1 MKITRR
7 RYDLTPETVLIRNTG
22 LEVITSP
29 YDPHHDW
36 YLTQD
41 LTETDNGDLAV
52 VPGSEN
58 RVAPTD
64 LIGASIL
71 CSGLWT

>member
-22 LEVITSP
+22 LEVITAP

-58 RVAPTD
+58 RVTPAD

-71 CSGLWT
+71 CSGLWN